1 MLIKFKT
8 DAYADITMFGDIAKR
23 LLKMMGHSGTVPGA
37 ILAED
42 VPAALERLQ
51 RRVKEGPPENTEAS
65 NAGNDRREEDPEE
78 HVSLGNRA
86 LPLIELLTAAKAKHR
101 DVMWEEM

>member
-1 MLIKFKT
+1 MLIKFKS

-37 ILAED
+37 ILAD
-42 VPAALERLQ
+42 DIPSALERLQ
-51 RRVKEGPPENTEAS
+51 RALEGS
-65 NAGNDRREEDPEE
+65 QVEETQVSTDGLAEEVEE

-86 LPLIELLTAAKAKHR
+86 LPLIELLTAAKTKHR

>member
-1 MLIKFKT
+1 MLIKFKS
-8 DAYADITMFGDIAKR
+8 DAYADLTMFGDIAKR

-37 ILAED
+37 ILAD
-42 VPAALERLQ
+42 DISAALERLQ
-51 RRVKEGPPENTEAS
+51 HALEGSQVEDTEMHIGGQA
-65 NAGNDRREEDPEE
+65 EEVEE

-86 LPLIELLTAAKAKHR
+86 LPLIELLTAAKTKHR

>member
-1 MLIKFKT
+1 MLIKFKS

-37 ILAED
+37 ILADD
-42 VPAALERLQ
+42 VPVALERLQ
-51 RRVKEGPPENTEAS
+51 RSVKESPAENTDAGNAS
-65 NAGNDRREEDPEE
+65 NEEQAEELDE

-86 LPLIELLTAAKAKHR
+86 LPLIELLTAAKTRHR